1 MNMSHWLYMLHDLNY
16 NYFKN
21 IHDPDIIGESTTN
34 SLRMRKE
41 HRVPSGAQT
50 QVGLDATHVLSQPCK
65 SPVLLNYDY

>member
-1 MNMSHWLYMLHDLNY
+1 MLLDLNY

-34 SLRMRKE
+34 SLKKRKAE
-41 HRVPSGAQT
+41 HRALSGART
-50 QVGLDATHVLSQPCK
+50 QVGLDATHILSQPCK